1 MNILLTG
8 VAGFIGFHTAKYLL
22 SKNHKI
28 IGIDNL
34 NDYYDTSLKKNR
46 LNLLK
51 KFKKFDFIKFN
62 IQNKNL
68 SSKIRNFKIDCVINL
83 AAQAG
88 VRYSLINPYSYID
101 SNISG
106 QLNILEVIKKKKI
119 KKLIYASSS
128 SVYGGNKDY
137 PFSIKQR
144 VDNPISLYAASK
156 KSCELLTECYSH
168 LFRFSAIGLRFFTVY
183 GPWGRPDMATYIFT
197 KNILENK
204 KIDIYNHGKM
214 KRDFTYIDDIIK
226 GIEGSINFIG
236 NGEGYHKIY
245 NLGNNQSENL
255 LDFIG
260 IIEKTLG
267 RKAKKKFMNIQPGD
281 VPETY
286 ADISESLKDLGFKP
300 EVKITEGIPKF
311 ISWYKEYYKLL

>member
-34 NDYYDTSLKKNR
+34 NDYYDISLKKNR

-68 SSKIRNFKIDCVINL
+68 FSKIRNFKIDCVINL

-106 QLNILEVIKKKKI
+106 QLNILEVIKKKK
-119 KKLIYASSS
+119 
-128 SVYGGNKDY
+128 
-137 PFSIKQR
+137 
-144 VDNPISLYAASK
+144 
-156 KSCELLTECYSH
+156 
-168 LFRFSAIGLRFFTVY
+168 
-183 GPWGRPDMATYIFT
+183 
-197 KNILENK
+197 NK
-204 KIDIYNHGKM
+204 KI
-214 KRDFTYIDDIIK
+214 
-226 GIEGSINFIG
+226 
-236 NGEGYHKIY
+236 
-245 NLGNNQSENL
+245 
-255 LDFIG
+255 
-260 IIEKTLG
+260 
-267 RKAKKKFMNIQPGD
+267 NIC
-281 VPETY
+281 
-286 ADISESLKDLGFKP
+286 
-300 EVKITEGIPKF
+300 KF
-311 ISWYKEYYKLL
+311 IFSIRREQRLSIFNKTES

>member
-1 MNILLTG
+1 
-8 VAGFIGFHTAKYLL
+8 
-22 SKNHKI
+22 
-28 IGIDNL
+28 
-34 NDYYDTSLKKNR
+34 
-46 LNLLK
+46 
-51 KFKKFDFIKFN
+51 
-62 IQNKNL
+62 
-68 SSKIRNFKIDCVINL
+68 
-83 AAQAG
+83 
-88 VRYSLINPYSYID
+88 
-101 SNISG
+101 
-106 QLNILEVIKKKKI
+106 
-119 KKLIYASSS
+119 
-128 SVYGGNKDY
+128 
-137 PFSIKQR
+137 
-144 VDNPISLYAASK
+144 
-156 KSCELLTECYSH
+156 
-168 LFRFSAIGLRFFTVY
+168 
-183 GPWGRPDMATYIFT
+183 MATYIFT

-236 NGEGYHKIY
+236 NSEGYHKIY

-267 RKAKKKFMNIQPGD
+267 RKAKKRFMDIQPGD

-311 ISWYKEYYKLL
+311 INWYKEYYKLP